1 MAVIPLLPLGANSIP
16 VYLWVE
22 DDLKELQLDL
32 LHQLLIQR
40 WRLPQ
45 RHRLQI
51 NNGLLQIQQPQPLH
65 QVPLLLLEAERLYAI
80 SVTAVGTLLP
90 NVQAVGPCC

>member
-1 MAVIPLLPLGANSIP
+1 MENHMVVIPLLPLGASSIP
-16 VYLWVE
+16 VCLWVE

-32 LHQLLIQR
+32 LQQLLIQR

-51 NNGLLQIQQPQPLH
+51 NSSLLQIQ
-65 QVPLLLLEAERLYAI
+65 
-80 SVTAVGTLLP
+80 
-90 NVQAVGPCC
+90 